1 MASHHSGNGSE
12 RLEVYADEI
21 ETDPGIRDRVT
32 MRAVMSQVSRMTGA
46 VDALAEGVAEM
57 RESSRVL
64 ATSVSGLRRL
74 VIWSATGFGAA
85 ILLAVALYWTRT

>member
-1 MASHHSGNGSE
+1 MASHHSGNGSV
-12 RLEVYADEI
+12 LQVTADEE

-32 MRAVMSQVSRMTGA
+32 MRAVMAEIRRMTGS
-46 VDALAEGVAEM
+46 VDRFAEVAAEM

-85 ILLAVALYWTRT
+85 ILLAVAMYWTRT